1 MPGHPPPFSPVSGT
15 TASGTPSQ
23 APAELPKVL
32 GVLDGVVLSLSN
44 ISPTFSIGV
53 GLGIIGAS
61 VGVGI
66 PAAFLLG
73 LLPILGI
80 ALAYTKLN
88 QREANCGTAYVWVGK
103 AVGPM
108 PGYMI
113 GWVTVVT
120 QVLFLSYAIPLMGQ
134 YTLLAA
140 DSTGLHRVAGV
151 SLTDAPALASTA
163 VGLVLTVGLTALAI
177 LGFNVAAR
185 FQLVLISLEFVVLL
199 AVCMWAVVAGRA
211 ADFDLSWFSPTVFS
225 SPSVMAMGILLAVFM
240 YWGWETAFS
249 VTGENADARTSAR
262 AGMWSLAAVAGLF
275 LLAAVAF
282 QRALTPEEL
291 VAHGERGLPYIGEM
305 AAGGV
310 GRAVTTVVLLCS
322 IIACVQSVL
331 IGSARQTLA
340 MSRDGVLGA
349 GWAAVHTRRR
359 TPHLSTLRIAAL
371 SAVLA
376 LLSAGL
382 GSLQDIIVGSVTSV
396 GILISLYYAFA
407 ALACAITFAPD
418 ARRNPRMLVV
428 TVLVP
433 VVCGFALLG
442 LGCYMVY
449 SLWASSEHFAFASDN
464 GRFLTMVPVVILVAG
479 VPAALWAKYGRRA
492 PYFHRDR
499 PSAPRPSKTPV
510 PAERDTAPTV

>member
-1 MPGHPPPFSPVSGT
+1 MTGHPPPPSPGSV
-15 TASGTPSQ
+15 P
-23 APAELPKVL
+23 APAAAPTAPPAAGAEALPKVL

-80 ALAYTKLN
+80 ALAYTQLN
-88 QREANCGTAYVWVGK
+88 RREANCGTAYVWVGR

-108 PGYMI
+108 PGYLI

-134 YTLLAA
+134 YALLAVDA
-140 DSTGLHRVAGV
+140 TGLHRVAGV
-151 SLTDAPALASTA
+151 HLADAPVLATMTA
-163 VGLVLTVGLTALAI
+163 GLVLAAGLTALAI
-177 LGFNVAAR
+177 LGIEVAAR
-185 FQLVLISLEFVVLL
+185 FQLVLIVLEFVVLL
-199 AVCMWAVVAGRA
+199 AVCLWAVVAGDA
-211 ADFDLSWFSPTVFS
+211 APFDPAWFSPTVFS

-249 VTGENADARTSAR
+249 VTEENADARTSAR

-275 LLAAVAF
+275 LFASVAF

-291 VAHGERGLPYIGEM
+291 VSNGERGLPYLGEL
-305 AAGGV
+305 AAGPF

-322 IIACVQSVL
+322 IVACVQSVL

-349 GWAAVHTRRR
+349 GWAALHPRRR

-371 SAVLA
+371 AAALA

-382 GSLQDIIVGSVTSV
+382 GSLQDIIVGAVTSV

-407 ALACAITFAPD
+407 ALACAITFAPE
-418 ARRNPRMLVV
+418 ARRDPRMLLV

-433 VVCGFALLG
+433 VVCGLALLG
-442 LGCYMVY
+442 LGCYMVF
-449 SLWASSEHFAFASDN
+449 SLWTSSEHFAFAADN
-464 GRFLTMVPVVILVAG
+464 GRFLTLVPVVILVGG

-492 PYFHRDR
+492 AYFDRDR
-499 PSAPRPSKTPV
+499 RTP
-510 PAERDTAPTV
+510 

>member
-1 MPGHPPPFSPVSGT
+1 MPGHPPPSPAPGTATAAAPSGHPV
-15 TASGTPSQ
+15 A
-23 APAELPKVL
+23 LPKVL

-53 GLGIIGAS
+53 GLGMIGAS

-88 QREANCGTAYVWVGK
+88 QREANCGTAYVWVGR

-134 YTLLAA
+134 YTLLAV
-140 DSTGLHRVAGV
+140 DSMGLHRVAGV
-151 SLTDAPALASTA
+151 NLADAPVFASMA
-163 VGLVLTVGLTALAI
+163 AGLVLAAGLTALAI
-177 LGFNVAAR
+177 LGVEVAAR

-199 AVCMWAVVAGRA
+199 ALFLWAVVAGHA
-211 ADFDLSWFSPTVFS
+211 ASFDLDWFSPTVFS

-249 VTGENADARTSAR
+249 VTEENADARTSAR

-275 LLAAVAF
+275 LFAAVAF

-291 VAHGERGLPYIGEM
+291 VANGERGLPYIGEM

-310 GRAVTTVVLLCS
+310 GRAVTTLVLLCS

-349 GWAAVHTRRR
+349 GWAALHNRRR
-359 TPHLSTLRIAAL
+359 TPHVSTLRIAAV

-433 VVCGFALLG
+433 VVCGLALLG
-442 LGCYMVY
+442 LGCYMVF
-449 SLWASSEHFAFASDN
+449 SLWTSCDHFAFAADN
-464 GRFLTMVPVVILVAG
+464 GRFLTLVPMVILVTG
-479 VPAALWAKYGRRA
+479 VPAALWAKYRRRA
-492 PYFHRDR
+492 PYFYRD
-499 PSAPRPSKTPV
+499 PASAPRTPEAPV
-510 PAERDTAPTV
+510 PAGGSAPAM